1 MSEVIGMMEGAF
13 FVSKGEIIQ
22 WINNAYQMK
31 LTKIEQ
37 LGTGAVYCQILDSI
51 YSGKVNMSRV
61 NFKAKLEWEFVNNF
75 KVLQQSFLK
84 CNLNKHIEVEK
95 LAKAK
100 YQDNLE
106 FAQWMKRYYDL
117 NGGASKDYDPITRR
131 NGIEPELGFAD
142 KGFKH
147 EKMEKL
153 NNSPPANQPVEKIV
167 KEKKEKKDMRSYSPS
182 TRSLNKDVK
191 SNLLKDRIA
200 TLKTEKDLDNELV
213 ILQKQLQEIR
223 GAAMENEKS
232 DQVAE
237 KLKKIL
243 DYANQALNS
252 RLFLSIKEKSK
263 GRFKT
268 QTGEDEDTKENH

>member
-1 MSEVIGMMEGAF
+1 
-13 FVSKGEIIQ
+13 
-22 WINNAYQMK
+22 
-31 LTKIEQ
+31 
-37 LGTGAVYCQILDSI
+37 
-51 YSGKVNMSRV
+51 
-61 NFKAKLEWEFVNNF
+61 
-75 KVLQQSFLK
+75 
-84 CNLNKHIEVEK
+84 
-95 LAKAK
+95 
-100 YQDNLE
+100 
-106 FAQWMKRYYDL
+106 
-117 NGGASKDYDPITRR
+117 
-131 NGIEPELGFAD
+131 
-142 KGFKH
+142 
-147 EKMEKL
+147 
-153 NNSPPANQPVEKIV
+153 
-167 KEKKEKKDMRSYSPS
+167 MRSYSPS

-268 QTGEDEDTKENH
+268 QTGEDEDTKENHWEGGDGEEVVERDVCKELGGFCEGEGFLWNVDCM